1 MDPSKL
7 KNRLYELEYNGGG
20 FSLAAVGRDTAGKVW
35 FAATNWA
42 NGAPTFVWTDVKS
55 ARLLLAERDRGKGKE
70 IEPEQIHHDSAFYR
84 SMAKFSSE
92 SESQLRKVIQQL
104 KGLGPIVIL
113 VDNVEGQ
120 FKNNG
125 E

>member
-7 KNRLYELEYNGGG
+7 KNGLYELEYNGGG